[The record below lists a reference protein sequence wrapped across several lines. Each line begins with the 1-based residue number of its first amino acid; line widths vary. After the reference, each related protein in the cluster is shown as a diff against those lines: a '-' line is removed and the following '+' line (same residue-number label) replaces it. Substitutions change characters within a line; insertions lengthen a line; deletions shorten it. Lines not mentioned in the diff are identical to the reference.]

1 MNLITREAL
10 RSFQRAPLLSGLSV
24 AAIAFSLFTAGLYF
38 LAALNFRSALE
49 GLAERVEVVAFLMR
63 GTPAESV
70 TLASEEIAAFP
81 EVESVAFVS
90 EDEALERARAELEEF
105 REAYQELAANPLP
118 ASLEIRL
125 KAPFRSAEQA
135 AAVADRLAGY
145 PFIDDV
151 RFGREWVERLDRLR
165 RLAWVVQ
172 LVIGLAF
179 ALVAVGIIGV
189 TIRLTVLQ
197 RAREIAIMRLVGATN
212 WFVRGPFLLE
222 GMLKG
227 FLGGLAA
234 LGLCYLS
241 FLAFRTGVGAEVPD
255 LRFFGPGDMAL
266 MVAFGVVIGLL
277 GSLVSVGRHL
287 RAV

>member
-70 TLASEEIAAFP
+70 ALASEEIAAFP

-90 EDEALERARAELEEF
+90 EDQALERARAELEEF
-105 REAYQELAANPLP
+105 REAYQDLAANPLP

-125 KAPFRSAEQA
+125 KPPFRSADQA

-151 RFGREWVERLDRLR
+151 RFGRDWVERLDRLR
-165 RLAWVVQ
+165 QLAWVVQ

-179 ALVAVGIIGV
+179 ALVAMAIIGV

-212 WFVRGPFLLE
+212 QFIRGPFLLE

-227 FLGGLAA
+227 LLGGLAA

-241 FLAFRTGVGAEVPD
+241 FLAFRTGMGVELPD
-255 LRFFGPGDMAL
+255 LRFFGLVDMAL
-266 MVAFGVVIGLL
+266 MVVFGVVIGLL